1 MKQKLN
7 VIISL
12 VVLLNATLL
21 GAVLAEEVHWGYEG
35 EHGPAHWGEMDP
47 AYTLC
52 ATGLEQSPIDIAS
65 TAPLNPADL
74 AFAYQPSGLTIVN
87 NGHTIQANYDAGSTV
102 QIDGR
107 PYELLQ
113 FHFHRPSE
121 HTVDG
126 GDLPMELH
134 LVHRNSTEGLAVVG
148 VFLVEGAENAAL
160 AAVFDHMPAEE
171 GEPEAIEGVTIHAA
185 DLLPADQR
193 YWRYDGSLTTPPC
206 SEAVKWHVMPAPV
219 EVSAAQLAAYEAIF
233 HLNARPVQPFNAREF
248 IVGQAPITLPVTGVP
263 LSGNPLFAVVV
274 VVGVLAAANLVII
287 AVARRKHE

>member
-12 VVLLNATLL
+12 VVLLNATLF
-21 GAVLAEEVHWGYEG
+21 GVALAEEVHWGYEG

-52 ATGLEQSPIDIAS
+52 ATGLEQSPIDIAA

-87 NGHTIQANYDAGSTV
+87 NGHTIQANYKAGSTV

-134 LVHRNSTEGLAVVG
+134 LVHRNDTEGLAVVG

-160 AAVFDHMPAEE
+160 APVFDHMPAEE
-171 GEPEAIEGVTIHAA
+171 GEPETIEGVTIHAA

-206 SEAVKWHVMPAPV
+206 SEAVKWHVMQTPV

-248 IVGQAPITLPVTGVP
+248 ILGQAPITLPVTGAP

-287 AVARRKHE
+287 VVARRKHE